1 MLTLKYIAY
10 AYLFIS
16 LYHALKFV
24 DDPEFRKVASAT
36 NQDKFRLDLMHP
48 AFRGMMFF
56 ILLAITALSWPLGA
70 YYKVKASYGNWKARK
85 IMESILREQ
94 GIGMESRWPVY
105 KCHKQVRAFKIKG
118 IVNKANPDPT
128 GQTAAASYGAF
139 IFSDGT
145 NGCVADAHFMTKH
158 NPQVGG
164 YIVVYEDGY
173 TSYSPAKAFEEG
185 YTRIDPIGSHERS
198 GQKAQQ
204 DEKNRH
210 LSQVAAAIANVKSAE
225 QP

>member
-16 LYHALKFV
+16 FYHALKFV
-24 DDPEFRKVASAT
+24 DDPEFRKVK
-36 NQDKFRLDLMHP
+36 QDKFPLDLMHP
-48 AFRGMMFF
+48 AFRGLMFF

-70 YYKVKASYGNWKARK
+70 YYEVKASYGNWKARK

-94 GIGMESRWPVY
+94 GIGMEPTWPVY

-118 IVNKANPDPT
+118 ITNKDNPDPKR
-128 GQTAAASYGAF
+128 QSAAISYGAYILPEEGIGYF
-139 IFSDGT
+139 
-145 NGCVADAHFMTKH
+145 VADGQFMAKH
-158 NPQVGG
+158 MPKVGG
-164 YIVVYEDGY
+164 YIVIYDDNYV
-173 TSYSPAKAFEEG
+173 SYSPAKAFEEG
-185 YTRIDPIGSHERS
+185 YTRLDPISYAESS
-198 GQKAQQ
+198 GQRIHE

-210 LSQVAAAIANVKSAE
+210 LSQVAAAIANVKSAK